1 MQQKLAHRTIYS
13 AWRQFRFFAEW
24 FIISIL
30 RSRFALALLCR
41 GNVAGLN
48 LKGGKLNVKNKKIY
62 QNPLCYSVRRRTA
75 DLRCGLFTQTKQNE
89 KVLKQIINNPDSY
102 PQLSFAEFN
111 TLINGKTGLSA
122 AELPRDKACDTGD
135 NGYDFTRYI
144 VGGEFI
150 FSCYINS
157 KKPDQSMYSLS
168 YFENGSIVDEVY
180 GLQKFP
186 DFLKKYGK

>member
-1 MQQKLAHRTIYS
+1 MCV
-13 AWRQFRFFAEW
+13 
-24 FIISIL
+24 IL
-30 RSRFALALLCR
+30 SVAALLTSA
-41 GNVAGLN
+41 AGCSH
-48 LKGGKLNVKNKKIY
+48 KSNK
-62 QNPLCYSVRRRTA
+62 
-75 DLRCGLFTQTKQNE
+75 NE

-150 FSCYINS
+150 FSC
-157 KKPDQSMYSLS
+157 
-168 YFENGSIVDEVY
+168 
-180 GLQKFP
+180 
-186 DFLKKYGK
+186 

>member
-1 MQQKLAHRTIYS
+1 M
-13 AWRQFRFFAEW
+13 
-24 FIISIL
+24 
-30 RSRFALALLCR
+30 
-41 GNVAGLN
+41 
-48 LKGGKLNVKNKKIY
+48 
-62 QNPLCYSVRRRTA
+62 
-75 DLRCGLFTQTKQNE
+75 
-89 KVLKQIINNPDSY
+89 KQIINNPDSY

-180 GLQKFP
+180 GLQKISGFP
-186 DFLKKYGK
+186 EKIREISGDCKAAQAQLVCRRAHCPEPMLIGLRSDI

>member
-1 MQQKLAHRTIYS
+1 MVYNKHTPITVRI
-13 AWRQFRFFAEW
+13 
-24 FIISIL
+24 
-30 RSRFALALLCR
+30 RFAVQRECCRIKPYLIRKVENSKSKTRKYIRILCVILYVVALLTSA
-41 GNVAGLN
+41 AGCSR
-48 LKGGKLNVKNKKIY
+48 KSNK
-62 QNPLCYSVRRRTA
+62 
-75 DLRCGLFTQTKQNE
+75 NE

-111 TLINGKTGLSA
+111 TLINGKSGLSA

-150 FSCYINS
+150 YSCYINS

-186 DFLKKYGK
+186 DFLNKYGK

>member
-1 MQQKLAHRTIYS
+1 MSKTRKYI
-13 AWRQFRFFAEW
+13 R
-24 FIISIL
+24 IMCVIL
-30 RSRFALALLCR
+30 SVAALLTSA
-41 GNVAGLN
+41 AGCSR
-48 LKGGKLNVKNKKIY
+48 KSNK
-62 QNPLCYSVRRRTA
+62 
-75 DLRCGLFTQTKQNE
+75 NE

-102 PQLSFAEFN
+102 PQLSFAE
-111 TLINGKTGLSA
+111 
-122 AELPRDKACDTGD
+122 C
-135 NGYDFTRYI
+135 YDFTRYI

>member
-1 MQQKLAHRTIYS
+1 MSKTRKYIRIMCVIL
-13 AWRQFRFFAEW
+13 
-24 FIISIL
+24 SI
-30 RSRFALALLCR
+30 AALLTSA
-41 GNVAGLN
+41 AGCSR
-48 LKGGKLNVKNKKIY
+48 KSNK
-62 QNPLCYSVRRRTA
+62 
-75 DLRCGLFTQTKQNE
+75 NE

-168 YFENGSIVDEVY
+168 YFENGSIVECGTHDELMKLC
-180 GLQKFP
+180 G
-186 DFLKKYGK
+186 KYAYMFDVQSHYYKEDAENA

>member
-1 MQQKLAHRTIYS
+1 MSKTRKYI
-13 AWRQFRFFAEW
+13 R
-24 FIISIL
+24 IMCVIL
-30 RSRFALALLCR
+30 SVAALLTSA
-41 GNVAGLN
+41 AGCSR
-48 LKGGKLNVKNKKIY
+48 KSNK
-62 QNPLCYSVRRRTA
+62 
-75 DLRCGLFTQTKQNE
+75 NE

-102 PQLSFAEFN
+102 PQLSFVEFN

>member
-41 GNVAGLN
+41 GNAAGLN
-48 LKGGKLNVKNKKIY
+48 LKGGKLNVKTRKYIRIMCVILSVAALLTSAAGCSRKSNK
-62 QNPLCYSVRRRTA
+62 
-75 DLRCGLFTQTKQNE
+75 NE

>member
-1 MQQKLAHRTIYS
+1 MSKTRKYI
-13 AWRQFRFFAEW
+13 R
-24 FIISIL
+24 IL
-30 RSRFALALLCR
+30 CVILSVAALLTSA
-41 GNVAGLN
+41 AGCSR
-48 LKGGKLNVKNKKIY
+48 KPNK
-62 QNPLCYSVRRRTA
+62 
-75 DLRCGLFTQTKQNE
+75 NE

>member
-1 MQQKLAHRTIYS
+1 MSKTRKYI
-13 AWRQFRFFAEW
+13 R
-24 FIISIL
+24 IMCVIL
-30 RSRFALALLCR
+30 SVAALLTSA
-41 GNVAGLN
+41 AGCSR
-48 LKGGKLNVKNKKIY
+48 KSNK
-62 QNPLCYSVRRRTA
+62 
-75 DLRCGLFTQTKQNE
+75 NE

-102 PQLSFAEFN
+102 PQLSFAGFN

-122 AELPRDKACDTGD
+122 AELPRDKAC
-135 NGYDFTRYI
+135 
-144 VGGEFI
+144 GGEFI